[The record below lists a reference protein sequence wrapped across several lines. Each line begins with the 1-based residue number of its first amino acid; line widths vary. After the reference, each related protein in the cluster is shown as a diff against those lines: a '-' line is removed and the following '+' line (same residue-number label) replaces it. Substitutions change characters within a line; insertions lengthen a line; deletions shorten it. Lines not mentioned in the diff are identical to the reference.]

1 MIHVSSF
8 IRAGT
13 AAAVIAGLFLLI
25 SLSPLSD
32 GFIATLILIGLVLV
46 PLGAG
51 MYYGYLAPGRE
62 GWLQAGLGG
71 ALSGAVGGLIIG
83 IAVGINQFMVGVVNN
98 IGLGLSVVSSTAVII
113 IVAAVLGVFGAILGA
128 IGGVLW
134 PLVQDHFGNSPA

>member
-1 MIHVSSF
+1 MIHFSSF

-32 GFIATLILIGLVLV
+32 GFIAALIVIGLLLV

-62 GWLQAGLGG
+62 GVMQAGLGG
-71 ALSGAVGGLIIG
+71 ALSGAVGGLVLG
-83 IAVGINQFMVGVVNN
+83 IAVGINQFMVALINTSS
-98 IGLGLSVVSSTAVII
+98 LGMSIVSSTAVILL
-113 IVAAVLGVFGAILGA
+113 VAGILAVLGAILGG

-134 PLVQDHFGNSPA
+134 PLIQDHVGN

>member
-25 SLSPLSD
+25 SLSPLSN
-32 GFIATLILIGLVLV
+32 GLIATLILIGLILV

-71 ALSGAVGGLIIG
+71 ALSGAVGGLVIG
-83 IAVGINQFMVGVVNN
+83 IAVGINQFMVELINTSS
-98 IGLGLSVVSSTAVII
+98 IGLSIVSSTAVIL
-113 IVAAVLGVFGAILGA
+113 IVAAVLGVLGAILGA
-128 IGGVLW
+128 IGGVFW
-134 PLVQDHFGNSPA
+134 PIVQDHFGN